1 MKQSSVIIYNDLS
14 IIYNEIIGGM
24 SAASSQDFKNSML
37 TEVMLNLYIDVVR
50 NENAS
55 HICCLL
61 GIFLVHLKFKII

>member
-1 MKQSSVIIYNDLS
+1 MIYLT

-24 SAASSQDFKNSML
+24 SATSSQDFENSML
-37 TEVMLNLYIDVVR
+37 MEVMLNLYIAMVR